1 MHAALLTAPKT
12 IEVRSLD
19 EPSRQLGESVVLVR
33 SVGLWGTDLKI
44 VSGSIP
50 VDLPRVL
57 GHEMVGEV
65 VDGDT
70 AGETVLVDP
79 AVDCGMCRQC
89 REGRG
94 NICTAG
100 ALLGRDRDGGLAEL
114 IAVPARNLH
123 PLPSGIDVAV
133 APILQVLATCVHA
146 QRLTSIFPGDA
157 IAVLGL
163 GVTGLLHVQLARQ
176 RGARPIVGT
185 SRSAS
190 KLEAARGLGADMA
203 VAASDDVV
211 DSMREVA
218 SDGFDLVIDC
228 VGSIATLAHAVALAR
243 IGGRVLAYG
252 TIDETSSGVFPWYQ
266 LYFKELVLTHPR
278 SANAE
283 DFPVAID
290 LVARHAVQVELLIS
304 HRFRLDDAASAFETA
319 GAPGAMKVVVD
330 V

>member
-1 MHAALLTAPKT
+1 MQAALLTAPKT

-19 EPSRQLGESVVLVR
+19 QPSPRLGKSIVRVR
-33 SVGLWGTDLKI
+33 SVGLCGTDLKI

-50 VDLPRVL
+50 VDLPRIL

-79 AVDCGMCRQC
+79 AVACGVCRQC

-100 ALLGRDRDGGLAEL
+100 ALLGRDRDGGLAEQ

-123 PLPSGIDVAV
+123 PLPSGTDVAV

-146 QRLTSIFPGDA
+146 QRLTSILPGDA
-157 IAVLGL
+157 VAVLGL
-163 GVTGLLHVQLARQ
+163 GVTGLIHVQLARQ

-203 VAASDDVV
+203 VAASDDLV
-211 DSMREVA
+211 DSMRESA

-228 VGSIATLAHAVALAR
+228 VGSIATLAYAVALAR
-243 IGGRVLAYG
+243 VGGRVLAYG
-252 TIDETSSGVFPWYQ
+252 TIEETSGVFPWYQ

-290 LVARHAVQVELLIS
+290 LVARRAVEVELLIS

>member
-19 EPSRQLGESVVLVR
+19 EPSPRLGESVVRVR
-33 SVGLWGTDLKI
+33 SVGLCGTDLKI

-50 VDLPRVL
+50 VDLPRIL

-79 AVDCGMCRQC
+79 AVACGVCRQC

-133 APILQVLATCVHA
+133 APILQVLATCLHA
-146 QRLTSIFPGDA
+146 QRLTSILPGDA
-157 IAVLGL
+157 VAVLGL
-163 GVTGLLHVQLARQ
+163 GVTGLIHVQLARQ

-190 KLEAARGLGADMA
+190 KLEAARGFGSDVA

-211 DSMREVA
+211 DSMRESA
-218 SDGFDLVIDC
+218 PDSFDLVIDC

-243 IGGRVLAYG
+243 VGGRVLAYG
-252 TIDETSSGVFPWYQ
+252 TIEETSGVFPWYQ

-290 LVARHAVQVELLIS
+290 LVARRAVRVELLIS